1 MHATDPSIVP
11 KSPDAIIFSSF
22 TPTMVY
28 FLDTQPNDVAV
39 RALELRW
46 NFEVRFQHF
55 QQIVKPPYP
64 ALSYK
69 LLTCLKT
76 NKYD

>member
-1 MHATDPSIVP
+1 MLATDPSIVP

-22 TPTMVY
+22 TPTMAY

-46 NFEVRFQHF
+46 NFDVCFQHF
-55 QQIVKPPYP
+55 QQESILPIRVFHTTSQF
-64 ALSYK
+64 A
-69 LLTCLKT
+69 
-76 NKYD
+76 